1 MSRSIFMHTLGTLV
15 LSSILLAAPTGARA
29 ADSGTDDDWQIA
41 AILYLWAPGIKG
53 STAGGSDIDIS
64 FDTLINNLNMTFMGA
79 VEARKAQWSLL
90 GDVIYLNVGAGG
102 GGTVPVAAAPGVT
115 ADVGVDVKTR
125 AWVLDLIGGYNIWQA
140 EQGSLDILLGARYL
154 EMKVDFGLDLGI
166 GSFVAARDRSAQG
179 TVWDGVMGVKGHYNL
194 NPKWYVP
201 YYLDAGT
208 GESELT
214 WQASAGVAYRFNWGD
229 VSLQYR
235 HIAWE
240 FGSGSKLNDMSVS
253 GPLLAARFVF

>member
-1 MSRSIFMHTLGTLV
+1 
-15 LSSILLAAPTGARA
+15 
-29 ADSGTDDDWQIA
+29 
-41 AILYLWAPGIKG
+41 
-53 STAGGSDIDIS
+53 
-64 FDTLINNLNMTFMGA
+64 
-79 VEARKAQWSLL
+79 
-90 GDVIYLNVGAGG
+90 
-102 GGTVPVAAAPGVT
+102 
-115 ADVGVDVKTR
+115 
-125 AWVLDLIGGYNIWQA
+125 
-140 EQGSLDILLGARYL
+140 
-154 EMKVDFGLDLGI
+154 MKVDFGLDLGI